1 MIAFALQLD
10 ALSKNADSPVTAASG
25 MISSVLN
32 NPIVLLI
39 LVLAGA
45 VLLLFILS
53 RVLRTYVRK
62 SARVRTAIGT
72 TILKVSVPKDVK
84 MKEGTSDAGTQKV
97 QELISVMETV
107 FQTLGSLK
115 PQQGFL
121 PWLFGRTDEF
131 SFEIVAERNKIRFY
145 IVVPGGYKHFI
156 EEQVHAQF
164 PDAEIEEV
172 PDYNIFTP
180 TGVILGSYL
189 TFKRPSMFPIKT
201 YDKLES
207 DPLNSLTNA
216 LAKIGDGEGAA
227 IQIIVRSA
235 SGKWRKEGLRIAR
248 AMQQGKKLSDVQ
260 SSGFGKDIA
269 KTFGKDFKN
278 VALGGNKNPDKPVEQ
293 YRLSPLEEEMV
304 KGLEEKASRAGLNAN
319 IRVIVCAKTPS
330 KTQQAL
336 NDILQA
342 FGQYSIYE
350 YGNSFVKAMPRL
362 RGSLVESFIYRAF
375 NEQYAITMNSAEL
388 ASIYHFPL
396 PTTETPKIDWLLSRK
411 ALPPSNIPEEGIV
424 LGYSE
429 YRGHR
434 YTIRMKQQDRR
445 RHMYM
450 IGKSGTGKS
459 QFLKSMIKQDIEEGR
474 GVCVMDP
481 HGDLAR
487 EALELVPR
495 SRADDV
501 IYFSPAD
508 TERPLGLNMLEYD
521 QTKVESKERVVG
533 EMLKIFDRL
542 FDLKATGGP
551 MFEYYMRNALLLIM
565 DHPESGSTL
574 LEIPRVLADEDFRK
588 LKLSKCKNQQVK
600 DFWIKEAQKAGGE
613 ASLANMVP
621 YIASK
626 LAPFISN
633 EIMRPIIGQQHSAFN
648 VREAMDSQKIL
659 LIDLAKGK
667 LGDISAYLIGMVLVG
682 KILNAA
688 LERGDMDPKDRKD
701 FYLYID
707 EFQNFLTDS
716 ISSILSEAR
725 KYGLDLTIGH
735 QFIGQLEKM
744 KEIRDAIFGN
754 VGSMFAFRIGPE
766 DAEFCVKEFKPVFS
780 EYDLVN
786 VEAYTCNAKIL
797 IDNTASRPFNMHP
810 IMVTDKPD
818 LELVNLI
825 KELSRYKYGRRRQLI
840 DAEIQERA
848 AQVEAMIEEEGF

>member
-1 MIAFALQLD
+1 MMLFALQADLMTESPGTP
-10 ALSKNADSPVTAASG
+10 LSAASDILG
-25 MISSVLN
+25 IAFGNPLVRSVMLF
-32 NPIVLLI
+32 VA
-39 LVLAGA
+39 VGA
-45 VLLLFILS
+45 VLFVLARIL
-53 RVLRTYVRK
+53 RVVMRK
-62 SARVRTAIGT
+62 SRRAHAAIGT
-72 TILKVSVPKDVK
+72 TVLKVSVPKDIK
-84 MKEGTSDAGTQKV
+84 QDGGSDGAGTHKV

-115 PQQGFL
+115 PQKGFA

-131 SFEIVAERNKIRFY
+131 SFEIVYERNKIRFY
-145 IVVPGGYKHFI
+145 VVVPGGYKHFI

-164 PDAEIEEV
+164 SDAEIDEV

-189 TFKRPSMFPIKT
+189 VFRRASMFPVKT

-216 LAKIGDGEGAA
+216 LAKLGEGEGAA
-227 IQIIVRSA
+227 LQVIIRSA
-235 SGKWRKEGLRIAR
+235 PKAWRQEGIRVAR

-260 SSGFGKDIA
+260 TKGGA
-269 KTFGKDFKN
+269 KGVAKLIGKDFKS
-278 VALGGNKNPDKPVEQ
+278 VALGTPQKETEKES

-304 KGLEEKASRAGLNAN
+304 KGLEEKASKAGLQAN
-319 IRVIVCAKTPS
+319 IRVVVCAKTPAR
-330 KTQQAL
+330 TQQAL
-336 NDILQA
+336 NDILQS
-342 FGQYSIYE
+342 FGQYNVYE
-350 YGNSFVKAMPRL
+350 YGNSFVKSMPKFRKN
-362 RGSLVESFIYRAF
+362 LVESFIYRTF
-375 NEQYAITMNSAEL
+375 DEGKSIVMNSAEL

-434 YTIRMKQQDRR
+434 YMIRMTQQDRR
-445 RHMYM
+445 RHMYI

-459 QFLKSMIKQDIEEGR
+459 QFMKSLIKQDIEAGR

-481 HGDLAR
+481 HGELAR
-487 EALELVPR
+487 EVLELVPR
-495 SRADDV
+495 ERADDV
-501 IYFSPAD
+501 IYFSPGD

-542 FDLKATGGP
+542 FDLKSTGGP

-574 LEIPRVLADEDFRK
+574 LEIPRVLSDEEFRRF
-588 LKLSKCKNQQVK
+588 KLSKCKNQQVK

-613 ASLANMVP
+613 AALANMVP

-633 EIMRPIIGQQHSAFN
+633 EIMRPIIGQQQSAFN

-659 LIDLAKGK
+659 LLDLAKGK

-688 LERGDMDPKDRKD
+688 LERGDMDPKERKD

-725 KYGLDLTIGH
+725 KYGLDLIVGH
-735 QFIGQLEKM
+735 QFIGQLDKM

-754 VGSMFAFRIGPE
+754 VGSMFSFRIGPE
-766 DAEFCVKEFKPVFS
+766 DAEFVVKEFRPVFS

-786 VEAYTCNAKIL
+786 VEAFTCNAKIL

-810 IMVTDKPD
+810 IMPTEPPD
-818 LELVNLI
+818 PELMELI

-840 DAEIQERA
+840 EAEIQERA
-848 AQVEAMIEEEGF
+848 SAIEAMIEED